1 MSLGR
6 EVRVPKAA
14 LNSLSSAYRA
24 SVEFW
29 FTPKRWI
36 TVPRSEA
43 ALTFEAFGLS
53 CVAVLHT
60 SFLEARLP
68 VIAARDF
75 GGDPP

>member
-1 MSLGR
+1 MSVGW

-14 LNSLSSAYRA
+14 VNSLSSAYRA

-36 TVPRSEA
+36 PVLRREA

-53 CVAVLHT
+53 CVAVLQ
-60 SFLEARLP
+60 SVEARLL
-68 VIAARDF
+68 VIVARDF